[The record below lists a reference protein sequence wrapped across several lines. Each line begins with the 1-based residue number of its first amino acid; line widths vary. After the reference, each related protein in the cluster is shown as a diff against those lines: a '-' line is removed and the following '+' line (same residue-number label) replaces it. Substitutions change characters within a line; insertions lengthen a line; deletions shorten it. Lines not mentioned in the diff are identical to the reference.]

1 MNIYD
6 LERKFGKFAIPNL
19 SLYIVCTY
27 ALGYVIELAL
37 PGAYEL
43 ITLNPYEVIH
53 NLQIWRIFTWLLI
66 PPYSFGIFTIINI
79 FFIYS
84 IGRLLERIWGSFR
97 YTFFVFSGVLFV
109 LVGAFLIY
117 VFGGML
123 LHLPAEVMGKYIS
136 NCTSTYYINVS
147 VIMAF
152 AMTVPDMQVRFMF
165 IIPIKMKVLAYIEA
179 AFILLDIFQY
189 LGAYKI
195 YAIVPC
201 GIIILSVLNFI
212 ILMVM
217 NKRLRNP
224 SGPVFKSNSPF
235 KTRSGPK
242 EYKGFSV
249 HKGDYDPESRPMHK
263 CAVCGVTEKD
273 APNIT
278 FRYCSKCKGSFEYC
292 EDHIFTHTHVE

>member
-19 SLYIVCTY
+19 SLYIVCMY

-37 PGAYEL
+37 PDAYQM
-43 ITLNPYEVIH
+43 ITLNPHEVIH
-53 NLQIWRIFTWLLI
+53 SLQVWRIFTWLLI
-66 PPYSFGIFTIINI
+66 PPYSFGIFTLINI

-84 IGRLLERIWGSFR
+84 IGRILERIWGSFR

-109 LVGAFLIY
+109 LLGAFVLY
-117 VFGGML
+117 AVGVPL
-123 LHLPAEVMGKYIS
+123 LGIPAEVMGKYIS

-165 IIPIKMKVLAYIEA
+165 FIPIRMKVLAYIEA
-179 AFILLDIFQY
+179 AFILWDMVSYVMSFR
-189 LGAYKI
+189 I
-195 YAIVPC
+195 YSIVPNA
-201 GIIILSVLNFI
+201 IIILSVLNFI

-217 NKRLRNP
+217 NRKGRR
-224 SGPVFKSNSPF
+224 STGPVFKSNTAA
-235 KTRSGPK
+235 KPK
-242 EYKGFSV
+242 SYKGFAV

-273 APNIT
+273 APDIT

-292 EDHIFTHTHVE
+292 EDHLFTHTHVE